1 MPWCPKCKYE
11 YREGIEKCSDCK
23 IPLVSYYP
31 MGEYHEEEESEYITD
46 ENLLMEYAEEL
57 SQDEQKIQTKGSSNR
72 AYQAKKTK
80 AEDFKSSGY
89 ILIAVG
95 LIGLV
100 AIVLMEL
107 HVFPIYLAAPGK
119 YISYSVMGGLFLIF
133 IVSGIHSLVS
143 AKKYAAE
150 AKSEDDLTEKIKAW
164 TKENISKET
173 IIEKANLSDKM
184 PEEMK
189 YFKYMAILKSMIT
202 EEFGELDASFLD
214 SLSEEFYSDLFDE

>member
-46 ENLLMEYAEEL
+46 ENVLMEYAEEL
-57 SQDEQKIQTKGSSNR
+57 SQSDQIMQAKGTSVR
-72 AYQAKKTK
+72 AFQAKKTK
-80 AEDFKSSGY
+80 AEDYKSSGY

-95 LIGLV
+95 LIGLL

-107 HVFPIYLAAPGK
+107 HIFPIYLAAPSK
-119 YISYSVMGGLFLIF
+119 YISYGVMGGLFLIF
-133 IVSGIHSLVS
+133 IISGIHSFIS

-150 AKSEDDLTEKIKAW
+150 AKAEDDLAENIRSW
-164 TKENISKET
+164 TKDNITKQVIVER
-173 IIEKANLSDKM
+173 ANLSDKM
-184 PEEMK
+184 PDEMK
-189 YFKYMAILKSMIT
+189 YFKYMAILKTMIT
-202 EEFGELDASFLD
+202 DEFGDLEASFLD
-214 SLSEEFYSDLFDE
+214 SLSEEFYSELFDA